1 MTILITA
8 FDPFGGDK
16 ANISQQ
22 LPEEPDGALRVL
34 IQSRPPA

>member
-22 LPEEPDGALRVL
+22 LLEALPEELDGALRAL
-34 IQSRPPA
+34 IQ